1 MLSLHVVDG
10 VIGEVE
16 FNMMR
21 KQYQHIGSNGFI
33 VKAVAAS
40 SSNSNTSTDRLSDGS
55 SHSQFT
61 HVLLLLDDAAAKTQK
76 RMKPNT
82 THNTPLV
89 RMENTSYISD
99 HISHTF
105 VLPLFQLSVTV
116 LNMLS
121 SVRSV

>member
-1 MLSLHVVDG
+1 MLIPHVVDG

-21 KQYQHIGSNGFI
+21 KQHEHSESNGFI
-33 VKAVAAS
+33 VRAVAAS
-40 SSNSNTSTDRLSDGS
+40 SSNSNKSTNRPSSDGS
-55 SHSQFT
+55 SRFT
-61 HVLLLLDDAAAKTQK
+61 HVLLLLDDTAAITHK

-82 THNTPLV
+82 THHNPLDH
-89 RMENTSYISD
+89 MEKTSHTTI
-99 HISHTF
+99 HISHTI
-105 VLPLFQLSVTV
+105 VLSLFQLLVTV